1 MMAHFNSPLRPAR
14 RAFTLIE
21 VSVSI
26 GLLLIAM
33 ITVAGVLHLSSD
45 AAGRTA
51 AHARVVEASTALQHE
66 LTDKLE
72 KIVPGLLI
80 IESPPA
86 TLARVEVKGGTRYF
100 RLRRDRLVFIAANG
114 GESAFESFT
123 DPTRGTPSNP
133 AFAPSSAD
141 EALMYFGPGIPV
153 VADGTPA
160 GKRRG
165 IEFGSD
171 DPDLMASEWMF
182 LQRALIFLQTNP
194 PVPGWFPPDMS
205 IFSGGGGVLDGADL
219 NTAPSLIPIFENR
232 MDAVVSQPPPGLAAG
247 GANLIAHINDRVA
260 FPGAFAA
267 LFHGPLPSARA
278 LWQASLAPA
287 SVSYTDE
294 NDIDFYTR
302 SGATFSTRLADFSI
316 EWTDG
321 GRVDPLGPDDTPNT
335 GDEDFRTRWFGLAP
349 DVTDTFDIA
358 NPDDLRFQARMRGT
372 PNIINP
378 SNPNPANPDN
388 DPAAT
393 TAYFD
398 RIEWSPIG
406 VSRDAGARY
415 RAVWLG
421 SDYDLHPKAL
431 RFTYRIF
438 DANNRL
444 TEDTTIDLNEDGIPD
459 PDAASSPFLVRRWGR
474 QFSIVVP
481 IS

>member
-1 MMAHFNSPLRPAR
+1 MMARFNSSMPTTR
-14 RAFTLIE
+14 RAFTLLE

-51 AHARVVEASTALQHE
+51 SHARVVEASTALHHE

-86 TLARVEVKGGTRYF
+86 TLARVEAKGGPRYF
-100 RLRRDRLVFIAANG
+100 RLRRDRLVFIASNG
-114 GESAFESFT
+114 SESAFESFT
-123 DPTRGTPSNP
+123 DPTRGTPANP
-133 AFAPSSAD
+133 AFAPASGD

-153 VADGTPA
+153 VADGTP
-160 GKRRG
+160 GGRRRG
-165 IEFGSD
+165 IEFGAE

-194 PVPGWFPPDMS
+194 PVPGWFPPDTS
-205 IFSGGGGVLDGADL
+205 IFTGGAGMLDGADL

-232 MDAVVSQPPPGLAAG
+232 MDAVVALPSPGLAT
-247 GANLIAHINDRVA
+247 GADLIAHINDRVA

-267 LFHGPLPSARA
+267 LFHGPSPSARA
-278 LWQASLAPA
+278 LWQAGLAPA

-294 NDIDFYTR
+294 NDIDFYAR
-302 SGATFSTRLADFSI
+302 SGSTFSTRLADFSI

-321 GRVDPLGPDDTPNT
+321 GRVDPLGPDNTPNT

-358 NPDDLRFQARMRGT
+358 NPDDLRYQARLRGNA
-372 PNIINP
+372 NIINP

-393 TAYFD
+393 TAFFD
-398 RIEWSPIG
+398 RIEWSPTG
-406 VSRDAGARY
+406 VLRDAGARY

-444 TEDTTIDLNEDGIPD
+444 TEDTTIDLNEDGIHD
-459 PDAASSPFLVRRWGR
+459 PDAASSPFLVRRWGS

-481 IS
+481 LS